1 MLFFILA
8 FFGTCVL
15 IVFFC
20 IGVIILGEY
29 LAGKFKGS
37 NGSVFS
43 VEGNR
48 IKSGHAF
55 LTEIF
60 E

>member
-8 FFGTCVL
+8 FFGTCAL

-29 LAGKFKGS
+29 LVSKYENSKFAKWWRKNVVS
-37 NGSVFS
+37 PMPEDYES
-43 VEGNR
+43 
-48 IKSGHAF
+48 
-55 LTEIF
+55 
-60 E
+60 